1 MLKNIGEIRK
11 KVDEPMKKWVKKCET
26 SRFHRPRAESI
37 ESAVI
42 FDPCRVRPRL
52 LGRKMPGF
60 RASAAQ
66 DCVETHT
73 KGAPAPPPPPH
84 ARSHVRVVRH
94 DHDAR
99 MVRPDQRYTHPF
111 ARVDTTPARILISRV
126 FFSYAT

>member
-1 MLKNIGEIRK
+1 
-11 KVDEPMKKWVKKCET
+11 MKKWVKKCET

-73 KGAPAPPPPPH
+73 KGAPPPPPP
-84 ARSHVRVVRH
+84 
-94 DHDAR
+94 
-99 MVRPDQRYTHPF
+99 
-111 ARVDTTPARILISRV
+111 TPAHTSAWSAMTTMRAWCVPISDTRIPSLALTRRPRA
-126 FFSYAT
+126 F